1 MNTSF
6 DFHFGFSKISIYKTS
21 NLAMTYGKG
30 SSSYS
35 SNHQDEVDNNLDIP
49 NGSFMDQLLFRSARL
64 LHASANLHLLN
75 CPCPLSIEVTWFL
88 MMNINT
94 SSAMHALW

>member
-6 DFHFGFSKISIYKTS
+6 DFHFGFSNISIYKTS
-21 NLAMTYGKG
+21 NLDMTYGKC

-49 NGSFMDQLLFRSARL
+49 DGSFMDQLLFILAHL
-64 LHASANLHLLN
+64 LHALANLHLPGY
-75 CPCPLSIEVTWFL
+75 PCPLGIEVTWL
-88 MMNINT
+88 LTLNINT
-94 SSAMHALW
+94 SSAM